1 MRGGSTLLR
10 YVAAVWSRGGG
21 VWFSLGIA
29 GCRAWMLT
37 VFDKVRIDYPVSG
50 FGCWVGSRY
59 CTSTC
64 LCLGL
69 GLGLGL
75 LVLRFDRGW

>member
-1 MRGGSTLLR
+1 MGDPLCCGMWPRSGRG
-10 YVAAVWSRGGG
+10 VEG
-21 VWFSLGIA
+21 VWFSLGID

-50 FGCWVGSRY
+50 FGCWVGSRD

-64 LCLGL
+64 LGLGL